1 MKPEEEDHRAMELLL
16 KSNTL
21 IAKLQ
26 KEMGK
31 PGDGPDPEHIDGMV
45 KSLYA
50 LEGRPLPGLSGEQL
64 ETAIQNIKNHS
75 AKPKRRSF
83 PKDTLRFVRWASAA
97 CVVLLFFVFLNLG
110 LAWATGG
117 CLLRKVDKTF
127 CSHTIF
133 CPADEES
140 VPDSPSNREG
150 RNSKSEAYKL
160 SETVFS

>member
-1 MKPEEEDHRAMELLL
+1 MKSEEGDHRAMELLL

-21 IAKLQ
+21 TARLQ
-26 KEMGK
+26 KEMDK
-31 PGDGPDPEHIDGMV
+31 PGEGPDPEHIDGMV

-50 LEGRPLPGLSGEQL
+50 LEGRPLPSLSDEQL
-64 ETAIQNIKNHS
+64 ETAIRNIKNRSVKHR
-75 AKPKRRSF
+75 RRSF

-97 CVVLLFFVFLNLG
+97 CVILLFFVFLNLG

-133 CPADEES
+133 CPTDEERA
-140 VPDSPSNREG
+140 PDSPSNREG
-150 RNSKSEAYKL
+150 RNSKSEVHNL
-160 SETVFS
+160 SEMAFS